1 MKKSWAALLCV
12 VYLTSAA
19 GVVGAEN
26 NSSTSVVSV
35 NESQNNASDE
45 QSRRM
50 KDITVTATR
59 TEALVRDVPIATT
72 IISQEEIK
80 SRQYRNLEQA
90 LQSVPGVAFST
101 DAHGGQ
107 NITMRGA
114 ESRHTL
120 ILIDIPIDESD
131 SSSAHYSTIP
141 LGIILMD
148 ECILTVCTAQSRLL
162 NDFIVGHIKEFF
174 TFKKTRFIL
183 QILYKNATYYLLY
196 LRRINKLTIEI
207 EREIHNSMKNKE
219 LLQLLEL
226 EKSLIYFSTSLKS
239 IELVLQK
246 LLRTSAIKKYPED
259 EDLLE
264 DVIIENKQAV
274 EMATIYG
281 DILSRIMDA
290 FSAIINNNQNNVMQF
305 LTVVTFIFSIPTI
318 VSGFFGMNVANLPF
332 ETDPYGFWI
341 ILLITTVI
349 CLILT
354 ILLSKNKLL

>member
-1 MKKSWAALLCV
+1 MIRYYK
-12 VYLTSAA
+12 
-19 GVVGAEN
+19 
-26 NSSTSVVSV
+26 
-35 NESQNNASDE
+35 
-45 QSRRM
+45 
-50 KDITVTATR
+50 
-59 TEALVRDVPIATT
+59 T
-72 IISQEEIK
+72 IETKLEKLNDFEEGCWINMVEPSHEEIRYISDRFHIDIDSLNAAIDEEER
-80 SRQYRNLEQA
+80 SRIDVEDN
-90 LQSVPGVAFST
+90 
-101 DAHGGQ
+101 
-107 NITMRGA
+107 
-114 ESRHTL
+114 HTL

-131 SSSAHYSTIP
+131 SDSAHYSTIP
-141 LGIILMD
+141 LGIILT
-148 ECILTVCTAQSRLL
+148 EHSIITVCTAQSRIL
-162 NDFIVGHIKEFF
+162 NDFIVGHIKEFY

-318 VSGFFGMNVANLPF
+318 VSGFFGMNVINLPF
-332 ETDPYGFWI
+332 ENDPYGFWI

-354 ILLSKNKLL
+354 VLL